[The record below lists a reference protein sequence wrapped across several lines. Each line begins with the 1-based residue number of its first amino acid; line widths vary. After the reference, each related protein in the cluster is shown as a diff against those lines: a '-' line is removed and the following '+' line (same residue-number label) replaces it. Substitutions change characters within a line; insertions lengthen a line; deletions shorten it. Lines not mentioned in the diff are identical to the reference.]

1 MKHHITLQH
10 MKKNGLSFLIGA
22 FLLWFVLAFLIYP
35 NFNIILASFQTESGF
50 SFEIVRK
57 LLDSPIA
64 MDGLKNS
71 FMLATSLAI
80 TSNIVGIF
88 IVLVSEYFDIKGAKL
103 LKIGYMTT
111 FIYGGIVLV
120 SGYLMIYGENGIVT
134 KTLAQIFPNF
144 NVQWFEGY
152 WAVLFVMTVSTTTS
166 HMMFLGNAIKSI
178 DNFTIEAA
186 KNMGASS
193 FYIIRRIV
201 LPVVMPTIFAIT
213 ILQFL
218 GGLSAFAAPL
228 ILGGKEF
235 RTIAPL
241 ILELNKIPG
250 SQGLALV
257 LSLVLGVTT
266 VLLLVFFTKLE
277 KGGTFFSISKTKA
290 IYVKQKMNHKVL
302 NVLVHI
308 AAYVLFFIY
317 VLPVLLI
324 IAFSFTNAAAI
335 HDVKMSLSA
344 LTLENYQMVF
354 SDVTKITPFLNS
366 ADFAIKAA
374 ILVVIVVLL
383 GVSIRRKHE
392 NMFTKLIEYSFL
404 IPWML
409 PSTLI
414 AIGLLTTYDAPK
426 LIIGNRVLIGTTEIL
441 VLAYIIILI
450 PITSRLLRASYQS
463 VDQDYERAAKSL
475 GASSFYTFRRI
486 VLPLLLP
493 TVLALVVLNFN
504 SLLSDYNIAAFL
516 SHPLKEPLGLL
527 IKRYT
532 SIEATG
538 DTQALIYVYST
549 LLMGIAAATIYIV
562 YGWLLK
568 EKKR

>member
-144 NVQWFEGY
+144 NVQWFKGY

-218 GGLSAFAAPL
+218 GGLSTFAAPL

-277 KGGTFFSISKTKA
+277 K
-290 IYVKQKMNHKVL
+290 
-302 NVLVHI
+302 
-308 AAYVLFFIY
+308 
-317 VLPVLLI
+317 
-324 IAFSFTNAAAI
+324 
-335 HDVKMSLSA
+335 
-344 LTLENYQMVF
+344 
-354 SDVTKITPFLNS
+354 
-366 ADFAIKAA
+366 
-374 ILVVIVVLL
+374 
-383 GVSIRRKHE
+383 
-392 NMFTKLIEYSFL
+392 
-404 IPWML
+404 
-409 PSTLI
+409 
-414 AIGLLTTYDAPK
+414 
-426 LIIGNRVLIGTTEIL
+426 
-441 VLAYIIILI
+441 
-450 PITSRLLRASYQS
+450 
-463 VDQDYERAAKSL
+463 
-475 GASSFYTFRRI
+475 
-486 VLPLLLP
+486 
-493 TVLALVVLNFN
+493 
-504 SLLSDYNIAAFL
+504 
-516 SHPLKEPLGLL
+516 
-527 IKRYT
+527 
-532 SIEATG
+532 
-538 DTQALIYVYST
+538 
-549 LLMGIAAATIYIV
+549 
-562 YGWLLK
+562 
-568 EKKR
+568 

>member
-335 HDVKMSLSA
+335 HDVKMSFSA

-426 LIIGNRVLIGTTEIL
+426 LVIGNRVLIGTTEIL